1 MLKQYYWG
9 GSVLKSFLLRLR
21 LDLFERVSLLSK
33 QYGISTNKMFVRLI
47 EIGYVQTMKNEIDY
61 DKD

>member
-1 MLKQYYWG
+1 M
-9 GSVLKSFLLRLR
+9 KSFLLRLR